1 MPLVRITIRK
11 DLKPETKKAI
21 SDAVHLGLVEEFKIP
36 DSDFWHIIEE
46 LEPQNI
52 IASPSYLGV
61 NHGPNLVYIQIVAG
75 KGRTADIKKKLFAS
89 IVKHA
94 SETQNEIPPN
104 DIVIVL
110 QENNGLEDY
119 SFGNGEVQL
128 PPHLQALA
136 AKQAQENK

>member
-1 MPLVRITIRK
+1 MPLVRITLRK
-11 DLKPETKKAI
+11 DLKQETKQAI
-21 SDAVHLGLVEEFKIP
+21 SDAVHKGLVEEFKIP

-46 LEPQNI
+46 LEPHNI
-52 IASPSYLGV
+52 QFSRSYLGV
-61 NHGPNLVYIQIVAG
+61 EHGDNLVYVQIVAG
-75 KGRTADIKKKLFAS
+75 KGRTAQIKKNLFAA
-89 IVKHA
+89 IVRHA
-94 SETQNEIPPN
+94 TESQKEVPPN

-136 AKQAQENK
+136 DKLAQEQK

>member
-46 LEPQNI
+46 LDPHNI
-52 IASPSYLGV
+52 ISSHSYLGV
-61 NHGPNLVYIQIVAG
+61 EHGPNLCYIQIVAG
-75 KGRTADIKKKLFAS
+75 KGRKAQQKKDLYKS

-94 SETQNEIPPN
+94 TETQKEIPPN

-119 SFGNGEVQL
+119 SFGNGDVQL

-136 AKQAQENK
+136 AQQQK